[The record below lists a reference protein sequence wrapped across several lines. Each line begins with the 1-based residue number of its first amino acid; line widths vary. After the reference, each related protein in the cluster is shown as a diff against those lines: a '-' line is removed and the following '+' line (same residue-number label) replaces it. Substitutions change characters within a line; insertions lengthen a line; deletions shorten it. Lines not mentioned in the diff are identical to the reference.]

1 MSTSLSLLL
10 CPFEVWIFF
19 RVSSQLYNVELSF
32 SGTWKASLWNVI
44 IKEDTDS
51 NSPLLWEVRGLTS
64 VMFFFKVFKLLPVIR
79 KGGSL
84 LSLWVCPVSKS
95 AVLQSLKCQVF
106 KILSLSASTE
116 LSSDYAWVSPT
127 ANTLNNISSLFNFGT
142 VFCYDIYLKNT
153 WNKWASIEALG
164 PNFSLLPWLLIYTV
178 IFSYF
183 PLSWIGKTLYY
194 LWEWIGSRK
203 IKPFCWHLF
212 YMDMTVQEKRASSSN
227 SANL

>member
-1 MSTSLSLLL
+1 MGGIPVKCNNQGRYWLKL
-10 CPFEVWIFF
+10 PI
-19 RVSSQLYNVELSF
+19 
-32 SGTWKASLWNVI
+32 A
-44 IKEDTDS
+44 
-51 NSPLLWEVRGLTS
+51 VRGQGTNLGD
-64 VMFFFKVFKLLPVIR
+64 VFFKVFKLPPVIR

-95 AVLQSLKCQVF
+95 GVLQSLKCQVF
-106 KILSLSASTE
+106 KILSFSVSTE

-212 YMDMTVQEKRASSSN
+212 YMDMTVQEKGASSSN